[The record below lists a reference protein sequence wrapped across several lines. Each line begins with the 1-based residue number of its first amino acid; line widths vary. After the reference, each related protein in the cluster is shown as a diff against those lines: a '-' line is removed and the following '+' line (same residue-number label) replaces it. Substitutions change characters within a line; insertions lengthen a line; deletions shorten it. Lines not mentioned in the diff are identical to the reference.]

1 MENRSLIVGLGNPG
15 REYAGT
21 RHNAGF
27 MAADV
32 LVRRL
37 RLAWRDERKFSSQ
50 TARLDGAGGQLIVCK
65 PQTFMNV
72 CGEAVGPMAGFY
84 KILPGRI
91 LVMVDDADLPLG
103 EIRLR
108 ARGSSGGHHGIE
120 SIEEHLGTRDF
131 PRLRIGIGRMESA
144 GRQIAGYVL
153 GQFPDEEL
161 TALKQVLD
169 RVTDQAECWL
179 SSGVEMAMNRFN
191 GTLKRPKQEKETE

>member
-1 MENRSLIVGLGNPG
+1 MENASLIVGLGNPG
-15 REYAGT
+15 REYAAT

-32 LVRRL
+32 QARRRNLVWRNDKKFSAQTAKFDGDGRRL
-37 RLAWRDERKFSSQ
+37 VL
-50 TARLDGAGGQLIVCK
+50 CK

-72 CGEAVGPMAGFY
+72 SGEAVGPLAGFY
-84 KILPGRI
+84 KISPAGI

-108 ARGSSGGHHGIE
+108 AKGSSGGHHGLE
-120 SIEEHLGTRDF
+120 SIEEHLGTREF
-131 PRLRIGIGRMESA
+131 PRLRIGIGRVESA

-153 GQFPDEEL
+153 GQFSDDENAVLE
-161 TALKQVLD
+161 KVLD
-169 RVTDQAECWL
+169 RVADQAECWL

-191 GTLKRPKQEKETE
+191 GAPKQPKQEKETE